1 MKVEILKE
9 KMRWSDSE
17 SRTAKK
23 GDIVELDDCVAGCWI
38 KLGYCRKPVAKK
50 TSKK

>member
-1 MKVEILKE
+1 MKVEILK
-9 KMRWSDSE
+9 KTMRWSDSE
-17 SRTAKK
+17 TRTAKK
-23 GDIVELDDCVAGCWI
+23 DDIVELDDCVAECWI